1 MTLIERPTTHAK
13 ASKLHPPL
21 IQEKEQEKQQEK
33 EKEVEVHV
41 GRERERE
48 AGYQY

>member
-1 MTLIERPTTHAK
+1 MFPC
-13 ASKLHPPL
+13 
-21 IQEKEQEKQQEK
+21 QEKEQEKQQEK

-48 AGYQY
+48 AGRCRHLGAKTLQILASDGR